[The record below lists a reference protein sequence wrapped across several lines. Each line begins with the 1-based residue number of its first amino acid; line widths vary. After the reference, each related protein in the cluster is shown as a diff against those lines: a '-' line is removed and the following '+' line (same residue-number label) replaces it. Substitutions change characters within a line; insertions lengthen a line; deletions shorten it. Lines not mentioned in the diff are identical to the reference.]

1 MNKLGTIKGD
11 LLAQVYNRKQNKQ
24 MFSKTAVLAAAI
36 ATATNAL
43 NVRDDADDNLTKQA
57 NQWTQLKDL
66 SIKLSSTA
74 ENCF

>member
-36 ATATNAL
+36 ATATKAL
-43 NVRDDADDNLTKQA
+43 NLRDDADDNLT
-57 NQWTQLKDL
+57 
-66 SIKLSSTA
+66 
-74 ENCF
+74 